1 MSFGWAGKIL
11 RIDLSDRKSWT
22 EPVEP
27 YTRSFVGGRGIS
39 AKILY
44 DELDPKLSRFD
55 PESRLSFGP
64 GVLTGTPA
72 AGSSRLK
79 ISGLGAGGFMRVSGL
94 GGHVPK
100 EIKWAGYDLIV
111 VQGKSDKPVYAFIYD
126 DVVELRDASHVWGK
140 DTYDT
145 QLLLKEELGQSVE
158 VMCIGPAAEN
168 GVSFSSI
175 HTGWGSAAGLCGL
188 GGVMG
193 SKNLKAIA
201 VRGTR
206 GVKIANPEEFLKL
219 AEEQRQTYADNA
231 EAISGIRMG
240 AGWDQATDWQRFGMG
255 STGNFEDR
263 PGWDWKSMRV
273 PSMVDFANKYGIA
286 QCVCGNC
293 PISHNMVYEVPGIGK
308 GGAKCTGLSAVT
320 LTLWNNDWELAF
332 QAYDLSNRYGLD
344 VIATTNIIAF
354 LMELYDKGII
364 GDKDTDG
371 IPMIRGDA
379 NTIISTIH
387 KIGKQEGFG
396 RLFKNGVAE
405 AAAKIGKGADY
416 YAAVVKGLELEPYAY
431 RVMKQF
437 ALAQA
442 TNTKGMID
450 AVNVYADL
458 WIMTDDRATK
468 DIAEKNAEARYGS
481 REMAIPSSYKG
492 AAVPTVDQEGRV
504 AAGDMV
510 GICKWLTPWFMTQDM
525 DVPARLVSLATGV
538 DLSEADLLTA
548 AQRAL
553 TLERAANVIRGMRR
567 KDDTLP
573 RRFFEE
579 PEPVGPLK
587 GETLSK
593 EKFDEMIDDYY
604 ALRGYDK
611 DGIPT
616 EDTFKKYGLSSEWE
630 AFKKKVPEAAK
641 GVSKGAEA

>member
-1 MSFGWAGKIL
+1 MSFGWAGEIL
-11 RIDLSDRKSWT
+11 RIDLSNRKSST

-27 YTRSFVGGRGIS
+27 YTRSFIGGRGIS
-39 AKILY
+39 VKMLY
-44 DELDPKLSRFD
+44 DEVDPKLSPFD
-55 PESRLSFGP
+55 PANKLFFGP
-64 GVLTGTPA
+64 GVLTGTPT

-79 ISGLGAGGFMRVSGL
+79 ITGLAAGGFLRHSGL

-100 EIKWAGYDLIV
+100 EIKWAGYDIITI
-111 VQGKSDKPVYAFIYD
+111 QGKLDKPGYLYIYND
-126 DVVELRDASHVWGK
+126 SVEFKDASHIWGK
-140 DTYDT
+140 DTYET
-145 QLLLKEELGQSVE
+145 QQTIKDELGQSVE

-168 GVSFSSI
+168 GVTFSSI
-175 HTGWGSAAGLCGL
+175 HTGWGSAAGLCGF

-206 GVKIANPEEFLKL
+206 GIKIANLEEFLKL
-219 AEEQRQTYADNA
+219 AEEQRQSFAENA
-231 EAISGIRMG
+231 EAISGIQMG

-255 STGNFEDR
+255 STGNFEEI
-263 PGWDWKSMRV
+263 PGWDWKSTRV
-273 PSMVDFANKYGIA
+273 PSMVDFANKYGIS

-308 GGAKCTGLSAVT
+308 GGAKCTGLSSVT

-332 QAYDLSNRYGLD
+332 HAYDLINRYGLD

-364 GDKDTDG
+364 TDKDTDG
-371 IPMIRGDA
+371 IPIIRGDE

-396 RLFKNGVAE
+396 KLFKDGLAE
-405 AAAKIGKGADY
+405 AAKKIGKGTDY
-416 YAAVVKGLELEPYAY
+416 YAAVTKGLELEPYAY
-431 RVMKQF
+431 RVMKQY

-450 AVNVYADL
+450 AINVYADL
-458 WIMTDDRATK
+458 WIMTDDKATK
-468 DIAEKNAEARYGS
+468 DAAEKMAEERYGS
-481 REMAIPSSYKG
+481 REMGIPSSYKG
-492 AAVPTVDQEGRV
+492 AAVPTIDQEGRV

-510 GICKWLTPWFMTQDM
+510 GICKWLAPWFMTQNM
-525 DVPARLVSLATGV
+525 DVPVKLFSLATGIE
-538 DLSEADLLTA
+538 LSEADLLTA
-548 AQRAL
+548 AQRVL
-553 TLERAANVIRGMRR
+553 TLERAINVIKGMKR

-587 GETLSK
+587 GERLLK

-611 DGIPT
+611 DGVPK
-616 EDTFKKYGLSSEWE
+616 EETFRKYGLSSEWKV
-630 AFKKKVPEAAK
+630 FKKKAPEVEK
-641 GVSKGAEA
+641 GTSKGAAA